1 MEMTTREEFLLG
13 DENAPQLDYRDGCT
27 ALRIYFKKKK
37 STELYTLNR
46 QSIQNMN
53 YTLGC

>member
-1 MEMTTREEFLLG
+1 MTTREEFLLG
-13 DENAPQLDYRDGCT
+13 DENAPQLDYRHGCT
-27 ALRIYFKKKK
+27 ALRIYLKKKKK

-46 QSIQNMN
+46 QSMQNMN